1 MIPRSFIDVLPE
13 FCIFGI
19 CLPLHIMQCG
29 FKETAWSRHP
39 WPWGRRA
46 DPAVEPRALPILKLQ
61 HHEMKRSETV
71 EGHLAKLKHEAR
83 SRSTNLASTRS
94 QLPAEVRIER
104 MLLPVSRCGLSKS
117 PRGSL
122 ILSARDAVTSA
133 RSLAG
138 EAPSTLRN
146 PAGPHQVAL
155 QGLCTLRLYAH
166 ALN

>member
-71 EGHLAKLKHEAR
+71 EGHLAKLKREAR

-122 ILSARDAVTSA
+122 ILSARDASPVHGHWQERLLQLFVTPLARTKSLCRVSA
-133 RSLAG
+133 PCG
-138 EAPSTLRN
+138 FTHTL
-146 PAGPHQVAL
+146 
-155 QGLCTLRLYAH
+155 
-166 ALN
+166 